1 MPLMPKRVKYRKVQ
15 RRRNFRNA
23 TANTELAFG
32 DYGLKALEAGYL
44 TSQQIESART
54 AVTRHLQRRGK
65 LWIKVF
71 PDRPYTKKPLE
82 TRQGKG
88 KAPVA
93 GWHAYIRPGN
103 ILLELGGGVN
113 RTLAQGAFARA
124 TNKLPIRC
132 KFVSRESE

>member
-44 TSQQIESART
+44 TSQQLEAART
-54 AVTRHLQRRGK
+54 SVTRHLQRRGK

-88 KAPVA
+88 KGPVE
-93 GWHAYIRPGN
+93 GWHADIRPGN
-103 ILLELGGGVN
+103 IILELGGVT
-113 RTLAQGAFARA
+113 RTLAQGAMARA
-124 TNKLPIRC
+124 ANKLPIRC
-132 KFVSRESE
+132 KFIARESE

>member
-1 MPLMPKRVKYRKVQ
+1 MQ

-44 TSQQIESART
+44 TSQQLEAART
-54 AVTRHLQRRGK
+54 SVTRHLQRRGK

-82 TRQGKG
+82 TRLGKG
-88 KAPVA
+88 KGPVE

-103 ILLELGGGVN
+103 IVLELGGVT
-113 RTLAQGAFARA
+113 RTLAQGAMARA
-124 TNKLPIRC
+124 ANKLPIRC
-132 KFVSRESE
+132 KFIARESE